1 MNAVELRDE
10 CSDDDNS
17 DFDNVNNRR
26 LSFLFYEIEF
36 SSREQKTR
44 LKTHL
49 QHSAA
54 IHHLTASLLSS

>member
-36 SSREQKTR
+36 F
-44 LKTHL
+44 
-49 QHSAA
+49 
-54 IHHLTASLLSS
+54 